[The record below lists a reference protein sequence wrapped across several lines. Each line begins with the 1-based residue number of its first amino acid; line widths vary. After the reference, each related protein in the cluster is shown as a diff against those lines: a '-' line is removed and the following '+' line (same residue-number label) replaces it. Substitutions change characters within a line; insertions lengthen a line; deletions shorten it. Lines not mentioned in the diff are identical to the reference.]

1 MSKRPTIKGKGAD
14 LFLGETERIKK
25 KIPSLRKGKITFYLS
40 PSLIE
45 KLDKIWLTLRR
56 ENKKI
61 SKSDIITKGLDNIL
75 EDFEKKGPESE
86 ISKYLIR

>member
-14 LFLGETERIKK
+14 LFLGEAEKPRK

-45 KLDKIWLTLRR
+45 KLDNIWLTLRK
-56 ENKKI
+56 ENKKV
-61 SKSDIITKGLDNIL
+61 SKSDIITKGLDDIL

-86 ISKYLIR
+86 IAKYLIR

>member
-14 LFLGETERIKK
+14 LFLGETTKPRT
-25 KIPSLRKGKITFYLS
+25 KIPVLRKGKTTFYLS

-56 ENKKI
+56 ENKKV
-61 SKSDIITKGLDNIL
+61 SKSDIIAKGLDDIL
-75 EDFEKKGPESE
+75 ENFEKKGPESD
-86 ISKYLIR
+86 IYKYLVR